1 MPDAFESE
9 PVTPDP
15 AAPDAGLPDRAV
27 PDAGLPERA
36 VPDAGAPPSPES
48 GVGDGALSRAERRRL
63 LAERVGD
70 DAPREG
76 VDIIR
81 PVERALLVA
90 VRAPEQTD
98 EDLTSSLDELELLVD
113 TAGGVAVERFTQRRE
128 HPDPAMFIGRGK
140 VAELKERLTAG
151 DIDTVIF
158 DDELS
163 PAQQRNLEDALAA
176 KVLDRNIVIM
186 DIFAQHASSR
196 EGKLQVELAQLTYLM
211 SRLRGWGQALS
222 RQAGRIGTR
231 GPGESQLEVDR
242 RKIARRITKLRA
254 DLDSARQ
261 TRELKTRRRV
271 RNEVPVVAL
280 VGYTNAGKSTL
291 LNRLTGASVGVAD
304 QLFATLDVTARRL
317 ELTDG
322 RTAIATD
329 TVGFIQKL
337 PTQLIEAFK
346 STLEQTLDAA
356 LLLHVCD
363 AGHARVEQQIRAVDA
378 VLAEIGAADIPRL
391 LVWNKID
398 TMAPQAVERLL
409 RNHGEAVAVS
419 ARTGEGI
426 DELVDAVSRRLSPKR
441 QTIEALV
448 PYANADLVALAHRDG
463 TVLKEEHRADGTY
476 LVAQVER
483 FVADALDPFVLV
495 SGWRDQPQP

>member
-1 MPDAFESE
+1 MTESE
-9 PVTPDP
+9 GSDIEQGEQELTR
-15 AAPDAGLPDRAV
+15 AALR
-27 PDAGLPERA
+27 R
-36 VPDAGAPPSPES
+36 AGA
-48 GVGDGALSRAERRRL
+48 D
-63 LAERVGD
+63 RVAD

-81 PVERALLVA
+81 PVERAVLVA
-90 VRAPEQTD
+90 VRLPEQND
-98 EDLTSSLDELELLVD
+98 QDLRSSLDELELLVD
-113 TAGGVAVERFTQRRE
+113 TAGGVVVDRYTQRRE
-128 HPDPAMFIGRGK
+128 RPDPATFIGRGK
-140 VAELKERLTAG
+140 VAALREQLLDA
-151 DIDTVIF
+151 DVDTVIF
-158 DDELS
+158 NDELT
-163 PAQQRNLEDALAA
+163 PAQQRNLEEALAT

-196 EGKLQVELAQLTYLM
+196 EGKLQVELAQLTYLL

-254 DLDSARQ
+254 ELAGARQ
-261 TRELKTRRRV
+261 TRELKTRRRE
-271 RNEVPVVAL
+271 RNQVPVVAL

-317 ELTDG
+317 ELSDG

-363 AGHARVEQQIRAVDA
+363 AGHPRVDHHIRAVDA
-378 VLAEIGAADIPRL
+378 VLEEIGAIDIPRL
-391 LVWNKID
+391 LVLNKID
-398 TMAPQAVERLL
+398 TTDAQTVARLS
-409 RNHGEAVAVS
+409 RSNGDAVAVS
-419 ARTGEGI
+419 ARTGDGI
-426 DELVDAVSRRLSPKR
+426 EELIARVSARLSPKR
-441 QTIEALV
+441 RMVEALV
-448 PYANADLVALAHRDG
+448 PYEHADLVALAHRDG
-463 TVLKEEHRADGTY
+463 TVLKEEHRPEGTY
-476 LVAQVER
+476 VVAQVER
-483 FVADALDPFVLV
+483 AAAQSLEPYSMV
-495 SGWRDQPQP
+495 SEWGDDTST